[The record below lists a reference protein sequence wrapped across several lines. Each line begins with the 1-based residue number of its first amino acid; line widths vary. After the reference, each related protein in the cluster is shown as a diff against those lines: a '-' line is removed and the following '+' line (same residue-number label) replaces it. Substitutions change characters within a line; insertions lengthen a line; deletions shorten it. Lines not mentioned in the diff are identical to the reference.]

1 MVLARVD
8 NQLQS
13 FRFPYTRSGLIP
25 GIFLPHFALH
35 TQVRLRDS
43 AEIIVLGPYLCTQ
56 IWVRAIISLFKMPLS
71 ICQSRRKEIRNA
83 LAVIRWVR
91 WVPSS
96 QNMDTGAASQTLLTE
111 VNVCYKGYTRLWK
124 GTEYIPAPLN
134 QSCLFLRLLT
144 FPARRGQSETMSD
157 WWRSARD
164 HGERAVSEAKTKA
177 NQLDEIHTTLKFT
190 TRRKFRFPVS
200 L

>member
-1 MVLARVD
+1 MAWCLLGLTIIPFSVYQVRPD
-8 NQLQS
+8 T
-13 FRFPYTRSGLIP
+13 RYFPS
-25 GIFLPHFALH
+25 ALRAAYA
-35 TQVRLRDS
+35 VRLRDS

-111 VNVCYKGYTRLWK
+111 VK
-124 GTEYIPAPLN
+124 
-134 QSCLFLRLLT
+134 LRLLHRLYQ
-144 FPARRGQSETMSD
+144 AMKRHR
-157 WWRSARD
+157 
-164 HGERAVSEAKTKA
+164 
-177 NQLDEIHTTLKFT
+177 IHTRT
-190 TRRKFRFPVS
+190 TKSKLPLPQAPHFS
-200 L
+200 GA